1 MGSQFFL
8 HLVTL
13 PYSSFVLIVLLFLR
27 KKMGLWH
34 VLDSERLFFPGPEK
48 NEFLTGQ
55 DFFFFFFSSHTAAGV
70 HRQFERQG

>member
-1 MGSQFFL
+1 
-8 HLVTL
+8 
-13 PYSSFVLIVLLFLR
+13 
-27 KKMGLWH
+27 MGLWH